1 MTRRLV
7 LLSAALLAV
16 LSSVNVAASEPV
28 TLKFSHFL
36 GPQSFFQLDVVEP
49 WAKEL
54 EAQTNGAV
62 KVEIHDGTSPLGK
75 VTEQAGNVKDG
86 KVDIALG
93 LRGAEGDRF
102 PGSSLI
108 ELPFVMPNASLG
120 SQALWR
126 LYKDGTLAH
135 EYADYKVL
143 ALFVHNP
150 GLIHTK
156 DKRVLSLADLRGLK
170 LRSPSK
176 TVAAALDHA
185 GAIPVVLQVNDV
197 MPAVKENKIDGV
209 VTNWGNPLQGFN
221 DYMKFHTDTQFYTSA
236 FFIVMNRAK
245 YDGLPANVRAG
256 VDALSGDA
264 WVAKFG
270 PLWDKWD
277 KPVRE
282 GANAPGHEVIVPD
295 AAAMA
300 LWRSGLQPV
309 TDRYIADLAA
319 HGFPNAR
326 GAYGKLTATLG
337 R

>member
-1 MTRRLV
+1 MTRRFV
-7 LLSAALLAV
+7 LLSAVMLAALISRNAV
-16 LSSVNVAASEPV
+16 ADPV

-54 EAQTNGAV
+54 EVQTNGAV
-62 KVEIHDGTSPLGK
+62 KIEIHDGTSPLGK

-108 ELPFVMPNASLG
+108 ELPFVVPNALLG

-126 LYKDGTLAH
+126 LYQDGMLAD

-156 DKRVLSLADLRGLK
+156 EKRVLSLADLRGLK

-176 TVAAALDHA
+176 TVAAALDYA

-221 DYMKFHTDTQFYTSA
+221 DYMKFHTDTQFYASA

-245 YDGLPANVRAG
+245 YDGLPANVHAG

-300 LWRSGLQPV
+300 LWRSGLQAV

-319 HGFPNAR
+319 HSFRNAR
-326 GAYGKLTATLG
+326 SAYDKLTATLG